1 MTDTFFWYD
10 LETTGTDSQLDRIV
24 QFAGQRTDAALNP
37 IGAPINFY
45 IKPSW
50 DTLFHPEAALVTGI
64 SPHDLDRE
72 GLSELEGLTKIY

>member
-37 IGAPINFY
+37 IVLN
-45 IKPSW
+45 
-50 DTLFHPEAALVTGI
+50 
-64 SPHDLDRE
+64 
-72 GLSELEGLTKIY
+72 TKKNLNIQEKK